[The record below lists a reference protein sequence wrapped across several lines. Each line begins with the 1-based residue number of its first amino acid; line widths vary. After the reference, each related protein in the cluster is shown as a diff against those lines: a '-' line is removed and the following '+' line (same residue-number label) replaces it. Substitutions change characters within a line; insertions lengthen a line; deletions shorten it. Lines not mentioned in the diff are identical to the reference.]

1 MTYSDVLTV
10 GDLFMENDD
19 WVNNEE
25 ALVFQKIEDLIRGY
39 KKDNGK
45 RPTVLYINKDEELQ
59 SYFMWFA
66 STYGLKA
73 EKTNGMTHV
82 G

>member
-1 MTYSDVLTV
+1 MITSALTV
-10 GDLFMENDD
+10 GDLFVENDD
-19 WVNNEE
+19 WVNN
-25 ALVFQKIEDLIRGY
+25 
-39 KKDNGK
+39 
-45 RPTVLYINKDEELQ
+45 DEELQ

-73 EKTNGMTHV
+73 EKTTGVTHV

>member
-1 MTYSDVLTV
+1 MITSVLTV
-10 GDLFMENDD
+10 GDLFVENDD

-25 ALVFQKIEDLIRGY
+25 ALVFQKIEDLIREY
-39 KKDNGK
+39 KKDNHGK
-45 RPTVLYINKDEELQ
+45 KPTTLYINNEEELQ

-73 EKTNGMTHV
+73 EKTTGVTHV

>member
-1 MTYSDVLTV
+1 MNTDVLTV

-25 ALVFQKIEDLIRGY
+25 ALVFHKIEDLIREY

-45 RPTVLYINKDEELQ
+45 RPTILYINDEEELQ
-59 SYFMWFA
+59 SYYMWFA
-66 STYGLKA
+66 STYGLKY
-73 EKTNGMTHV
+73 EKTTGVMHV

>member
-1 MTYSDVLTV
+1 MTYSEVLTV

-25 ALVFQKIEDLIRGY
+25 ALVFQKIEDLIRDY

-45 RPTVLYINKDEELQ
+45 RPTVLYISENEELQ

>member
-1 MTYSDVLTV
+1 MITSALTV
-10 GDLFMENDD
+10 GDLFVENDD

-25 ALVFQKIEDLIRGY
+25 ALVFQKIEDLIREY
-39 KKDNGK
+39 KKDNHGK
-45 RPTVLYINKDEELQ
+45 KPTMLYVNNEEELQ

-73 EKTNGMTHV
+73 EKTTGVTHV

>member
-1 MTYSDVLTV
+1 MITSVLTV
-10 GDLFMENDD
+10 GDLFVENDD
-19 WVNNEE
+19 WVNDEE
-25 ALVFQKIEDLIRGY
+25 AQVFQRIEELIREY
-39 KKDNGK
+39 KKDNYGRK
-45 RPTVLYINKDEELQ
+45 PTMLYINKEEELQ

-73 EKTNGMTHV
+73 EKTGGVTHV

>member
-1 MTYSDVLTV
+1 MTYSEVLTV

-25 ALVFQKIEDLIRGY
+25 ALVFQKIEDLIREY

-45 RPTVLYINKDEELQ
+45 RPTVLYISKNEELQ

-66 STYGLKA
+66 STYGLKY

>member
-1 MTYSDVLTV
+1 MTYSEVLTV

-25 ALVFQKIEDLIRGY
+25 ALVFHKIEELIRGY

>member
-25 ALVFQKIEDLIRGY
+25 ALVFQKIEDLIREY

-45 RPTVLYINKDEELQ
+45 RPTVLYISKNEEQQ
-59 SYFMWFA
+59 SYYMRFS
-66 STYGLKA
+66 STYGLKH
-73 EKTNGMTHV
+73 EKTDGVTHV

>member
-1 MTYSDVLTV
+1 MISEVLTV

-19 WVNNEE
+19 WVNDEE
-25 ALVFQKIEDLIRGY
+25 ASVFQRIEELIHEF
-39 KKDNGK
+39 KKDNNGK
-45 RPTVLYINKDEELQ
+45 KPTMLYINKEEELQ

-73 EKTNGMTHV
+73 EKTTGVTHV

>member
-1 MTYSDVLTV
+1 MITSALTV
-10 GDLFMENDD
+10 GDLFVENDD

-25 ALVFQKIEDLIRGY
+25 ALVFQKIEDLIREY
-39 KKDNGK
+39 KKDNHGK
-45 RPTVLYINKDEELQ
+45 KPTMLYVNNDEELQ

-73 EKTNGMTHV
+73 EKTTGVTHV

>member
-25 ALVFQKIEDLIRGY
+25 ALVFQKIEDLIREY

-45 RPTVLYINKDEELQ
+45 RPTVLHISENEELQ
-59 SYFMWFA
+59 SYYMWFA

-73 EKTNGMTHV
+73 EKTNGVTHV